1 MKYSFFTT
9 EKSLFIAWASFQN
22 VCIFCKNEEPLLQEE
37 IPGHIP
43 GVCKTSL
50 CDLCPDRVD
59 DGGLFLVLEQVCDG
73 PAADKLNQKH

>member
-1 MKYSFFTT
+1 MKCSFFTT
-9 EKSLFIAWASFQN
+9 EKISVYCMVFKMFAF
-22 VCIFCKNEEPLLQEE
+22 FCKNEEPLLQEE